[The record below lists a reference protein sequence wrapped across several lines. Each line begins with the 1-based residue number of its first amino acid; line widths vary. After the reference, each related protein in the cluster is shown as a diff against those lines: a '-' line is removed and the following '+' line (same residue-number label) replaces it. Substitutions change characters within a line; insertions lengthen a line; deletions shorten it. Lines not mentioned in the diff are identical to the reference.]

1 MSANK
6 QKIGVDVGGTFTDFS
21 CQLSDGSRLGF
32 KIPSTPGDPSKAV
45 IEGVVELIE
54 NHNVDPSEIDLFAH
68 GTTVATNAVIER
80 KGATVGLITTSGFRD
95 VLEIG
100 RQMRQ
105 QMYSCLLYTSPS
117 PRDRG

>member
-1 MSANK
+1 MSTNK

-21 CQLSDGSRLGF
+21 CQLSDGRRLGF
-32 KIPSTPGDPSKAV
+32 KIPSTPRDPSQAV
-45 IEGVVELIE
+45 IKGVVELIE
-54 NHNVDPSEIDLFAH
+54 NYNVDPSQIELFAH
-68 GTTVATNAVIER
+68 GTTVATNAVLER

-105 QMYSCLLYTSPS
+105 QM
-117 PRDRG
+117 